1 MLAGKGDDGSDGRGR
16 KPSGQVAGGLAREDA
31 RAREKAA
38 KVTGASGRS
47 IQRAKAGAP
56 AKASSL

>member
-1 MLAGKGDDGSDGRGR
+1 M
-16 KPSGQVAGGLAREDA
+16 AGGLAREDA